1 MRLAKIYIYPA
12 GLTSFAGLGLSGF
25 IRTPEKQIYI
35 RNGNSIQIIHMSYN
49 NPL

>member
-25 IRTPEKQIYI
+25 IRTPGKQIYI
-35 RNGNSIQIIHMSYN
+35 GNGNSIQIIHMPYN